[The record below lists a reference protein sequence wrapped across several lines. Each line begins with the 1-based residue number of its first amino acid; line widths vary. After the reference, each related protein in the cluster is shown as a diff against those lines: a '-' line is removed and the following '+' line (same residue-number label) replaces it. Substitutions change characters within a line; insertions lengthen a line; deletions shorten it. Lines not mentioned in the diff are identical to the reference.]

1 MPMHIHNPL
10 EQFSSDS
17 LFNLFLY
24 RSGTLLDYSFT
35 NYSLTALL
43 LVFFLVMV
51 INVFGFYYQV
61 NFLGQ
66 SLLLQFMGLG
76 VQMVKDHIG
85 GLGKTLLP
93 LLTTYLFIIFFSNV
107 LGIIPYG
114 VTLTA
119 QLVITF
125 YLALTLFLSLN
136 LAGVVIHR
144 HRFLNLFFPSGTPL
158 ALAPLIV
165 PIEMVSYV
173 FRVISL
179 SVRLFANMMAGHT
192 LLKVIGGFGWS
203 MFKSSGIVVI
213 CGLIPLA
220 VVVILVGLELA
231 VAFIQGYVFI
241 TLASMYFH
249 DAFLLH

>member
-1 MPMHIHNPL
+1 MIYNPL
-10 EQFSSDS
+10 EQFQSDS
-17 LFNLFLY
+17 LFNLYFFNNNY
-24 RSGTLLDYSFT
+24 LLDFSFT
-35 NYSLTALL
+35 NYSFTVFLLT
-43 LVFFLVMV
+43 FFFIFT
-51 INVFGFYYQV
+51 INVFSYYYEI
-61 NFLGQ
+61 NFISQ
-66 SLLLQFMGLG
+66 TIVFNFINVSA
-76 VQMVKDHIG
+76 QMIKDHIG
-85 GLGKTLLP
+85 NLGKTLFP
-93 LLTTYLFIIFFSNV
+93 LLTSYMFIIFFSNL

-125 YLALTLFLSLN
+125 YISLTLFLSLN
-136 LAGVVIHR
+136 ISGILTHKIT
-144 HRFLNLFFPSGTPL
+144 FLNLFFPSGTPL

-165 PIEMVSYV
+165 PIEIISYV

-203 MFKSSGIVVI
+203 MFNSSGII
-213 CGLIPLA
+213 ILCGLVPLM
-220 VVVILVGLELA
+220 VVVILVGLEMA

-241 TLASMYFH
+241 TLVSMYFH